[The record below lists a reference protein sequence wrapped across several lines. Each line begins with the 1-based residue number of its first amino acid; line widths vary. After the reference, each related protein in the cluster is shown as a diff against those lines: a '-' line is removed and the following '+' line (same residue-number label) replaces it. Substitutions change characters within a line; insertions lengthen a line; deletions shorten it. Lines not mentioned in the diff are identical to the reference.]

1 MLKKLGEQPH
11 MEGARTTFGE
21 ARFPAP
27 FAEGLEFSSPARG
40 TWNIVH
46 TGFLIPEAHEIFVCA
61 RGCLRGVVLT
71 AAEANALSRYSAIEI
86 REENILN
93 GNMEE
98 LMVEGVADVLRK
110 LPYRPRAVL
119 LYISCQHFFM
129 AYDQGQVFAAL
140 RERFPDIRFADC
152 YMIPTLRKSGLTPD
166 QKMRIQLYSML
177 EPSDTAKNAPL
188 PEVRDRQASE
198 YKESVLP
205 VQADHHHVERDN
217 STCTTA
223 LSPDQTVPS
232 PEKQHRTLNFIG
244 SNLPV
249 HPGAEWL
256 PWLSANGCT
265 VTSLHDCRTFDDYL
279 AMANASANLYYEPLA
294 TMAAKSLEER
304 LGQEAIYLPFVFSAN
319 GLRENYRMLSE
330 KLHLPPLDVA
340 PHEAVAE
347 KALAHAREVI
357 GNTPI
362 AVDYTFTFRL
372 LSFTRLLLEHD
383 FHVTEIYADSFLP
396 EEAEDFAWIREHFP
410 DIAIWATNRPEMRFA
425 QRLCDKKILA
435 IGQKAAYFTG
445 TEYFVNVAESGGYYG
460 FEGICQIA
468 KLMEEAFLQKKAPR
482 DLIQR
487 KGFGCESCI

>member
-27 FAEGLEFSSPARG
+27 YAEGLEFSSPARG

-129 AYDQGQVFAAL
+129 AYDQSQVFAAL

-177 EPSDTAKNAPL
+177 EPA
-188 PEVRDRQASE
+188 EQR
-198 YKESVLP
+198 
-205 VQADHHHVERDN
+205 
-217 STCTTA
+217 C
-223 LSPDQTVPS
+223 
-232 PEKQHRTLNFIG
+232 HRTLNFIG
-244 SNLPV
+244 SNLPI
-249 HPGAEWL
+249 HPSAEWL
-256 PWLSANGCT
+256 PWLSANGFT
-265 VTSLHDCRTFDDYL
+265 LTSLHDCRTFDDYL

-425 QRLCDKKILA
+425 QRICDKKILA